1 MNESLTPTLAE
12 LVQLIND
19 SERTI
24 ASAETAKATLAE
36 NLPAYWSAILVAHFD
51 EGMTSTA
58 IGALASPQ
66 RDENTVTADIAR
78 AMLAKVTKLSADEV
92 QKRTSGMNNKGRPT
106 GAQLRGALGAPKTRK
121 WSNVPKKNEALQAVT
136 ALFAEAQEVKPTGV
150 TAKAKANTKAD
161 MPKAGA
167 KKADPVTVA
176 RRTMEEALAAYHA
189 VCADYE
195 TFRTN
200 VAREIAK
207 YHPDSTPAQ
216 PAKAKATKAKAKA
229 NA

>member
-1 MNESLTPTLAE
+1 MSETLTPTLAE

-24 ASAETAKATLAE
+24 AQAESAKATLAE
-36 NLPAYWSAILVAHFD
+36 NLPAYWDAILVAHFE

-78 AMLAKVTKLSADEV
+78 AMFAKTTRLSAEEV

-106 GAQLRGALGAPKTRK
+106 GAQVRKALGAPQTKK
-121 WSNVPKKNEALQAVT
+121 WSKVPKKNEALQAVT

-150 TAKAKANTKAD
+150 TANAKAD

-167 KKADPVTVA
+167 KAADPIGDARSAMVA
-176 RRTMEEALAAYHA
+176 ALAAYRE

-195 TFRTN
+195 TFRKN
-200 VAREIAK
+200 VAKEVAA
-207 YHPDSTPAQ
+207 YA
-216 PAKAKATKAKAKA
+216 PAKVDA
-229 NA
+229 